1 VQLQTEQ
8 LKAIVVAALEELKG
22 RNIRVLDVHNKTSIT
37 DVMIIASGTSTRHV
51 KSLVDNVVEK
61 CKKAGVM
68 PLGVEGEQAAEWM
81 LADLGDIVVHVMIP
95 TMRDF
100 YNLDKLW
107 GEQSPSLPGQVD
119 TAVQR

>member
-1 VQLQTEQ
+1 MQTEQ

-61 CKKAGVM
+61 CKQAGVM

-107 GEQSPSLPGQVD
+107 GEQSPLLPGQAD
-119 TAVQR
+119 AAVQR